1 MVVLDQFVGTK
12 ITFFLTTM
20 LSFGTLFWLCI
31 FSQIFLCKY
40 VHLSLINV
48 IANQILLSTA
58 Y

>member
-1 MVVLDQFVGTK
+1 MLDQFVGTK
-12 ITFFLTTM
+12 TLSFLPKM
-20 LSFGTLFWLCI
+20 LSFGTLFRFCI

>member
-1 MVVLDQFVGTK
+1 MGTE
-12 ITFFLTTM
+12 IFFLTTM

-48 IANQILLSTA
+48 TANHILLSTA